1 MSLPRGGGGGGG
13 GNGDGGEGDGGGG
26 GDGGPGDGG
35 EGGKWTTRALPVI
48 PYLLVRPVPS
58 AAIGLARTW
67 SRAESSAG
75 SAEELLAVA
84 RASRTTTAPSWTPVT
99 WTCDVSMPRMV
110 ARVVVMS
117 VRNSCMRVPLL
128 RALLYAICR

>member
-1 MSLPRGGGGGGG
+1 MLLPNGGGGGGG
-13 GNGDGGEGDGGGG
+13 GNGGGEGDGGGG
-26 GDGGPGDGG
+26 GDGGPDDGG

-58 AAIGLARTW
+58 AAIGSARTR

-99 WTCDVSMPRMV
+99 CTSNVTRMAV
-110 ARVVVMS
+110 RVVVMS

-128 RALLYAICR
+128 RVLLCATCK